1 MCRTVLR
8 KTFFKLM
15 NNSVCGKSM
24 ENIRK
29 RVDVRLVTGQ
39 KKLFKLVSKPTFVN
53 SKIFDKNLVALH
65 KMKEVL
71 TLDRPAYVAFW
82 IYQRH

>member
-1 MCRTVLR
+1 MWQNYGKYQKARGCEASDKSKQIIQISVRT
-8 KTFFKLM
+8 
-15 NNSVCGKSM
+15 
-24 ENIRK
+24 
-29 RVDVRLVTGQ
+29 D
-39 KKLFKLVSKPTFVN
+39 
-53 SKIFDKNLVALH
+53 SKIFDENLVAVH

>member
-1 MCRTVLR
+1 
-8 KTFFKLM
+8 
-15 NNSVCGKSM
+15 M

-29 RVDVRLVTGQ
+29 RVDMRLVTSQ

-53 SKIFDKNLVALH
+53 GKIFGKNMVALH

-71 TLDRPAYVAFW
+71 TLDRPAYVAF
-82 IYQRH
+82 